1 MFSLFMGL
9 GRIPTMIIA
18 GMAIITAFYGW
29 LLIHDHNLKNEII
42 AEFNHQQE
50 ELLAEKQREF
60 SRQME
65 ELQKRNDVLISE
77 ARNKNNEVDSKL
89 TVIDQQINTD
99 DKTSEAPKYY
109 KELMKQL
116 NKNFGEKK

>member
-116 NKNFGEKK
+116 NKNFGDKK